1 MCHRKINVLLILDFD
16 VFMFNVEEA
25 IFWCLLGKKKRSD
38 GVCIDNNIFKFDA
51 PRFNLCVCSK
61 ACYARF
67 LCLMLAK
74 STFVVEWSDKLWM
87 AFEKV

>member
-1 MCHRKINVLLILDFD
+1 
-16 VFMFNVEEA
+16 
-25 IFWCLLGKKKRSD
+25 
-38 GVCIDNNIFKFDA
+38 
-51 PRFNLCVCSK
+51 
-61 ACYARF
+61 